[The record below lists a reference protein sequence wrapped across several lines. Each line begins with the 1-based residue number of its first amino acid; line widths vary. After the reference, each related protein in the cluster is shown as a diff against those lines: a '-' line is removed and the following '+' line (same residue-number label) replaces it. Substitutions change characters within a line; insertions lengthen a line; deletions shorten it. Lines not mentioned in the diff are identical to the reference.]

1 MVWQK
6 SLISSLHRFRRPFQS
21 KQIIWHSSA
30 HTTKPSNSNKAKPY
44 WRAWSAP
51 DTRLNTNVAAAIA
64 VHAGSKSW
72 MGKSPMIISRSP
84 SSRPE
89 KFCRVAVGLLKT
101 SNLIVGSASK
111 SRIYLMSIYLKTN
124 KKCRLNIMA
133 EIFDFI
139 STVQTAFCMTKL
151 IYARQ
156 PAKLFCRKIR

>member
-1 MVWQK
+1 MWQK

-44 WRAWSAP
+44 WRVWSAP
-51 DTRLNTNVAAAIA
+51 DTRLNTNVAAVIA
-64 VHAGSKSW
+64 VHAGLKSW
-72 MGKSPMIISRSP
+72 MGKSLMIIFRSLL
-84 SSRPE
+84 SRPE
-89 KFCRVAVGLLKT
+89 KFCRAAAGLLKT

-111 SRIYLMSIYLKTN
+111 SLIYLMSIYLKTN
-124 KKCRLNIMA
+124 KKCRLNIA
-133 EIFDFI
+133 VEIFDFI
-139 STVQTAFCMTKL
+139 STAQTAFCMTKL

>member
-1 MVWQK
+1 MWQK

-51 DTRLNTNVAAAIA
+51 VTRLNTNVAAVIA

-72 MGKSPMIISRSP
+72 MEKSLMRIFRSLL
-84 SSRPE
+84 SRPE

-101 SNLIVGSASK
+101 SSSIVGSASK
-111 SRIYLMSIYLKTN
+111 SRTYLMSIYLKIN
-124 KKCRLNIMA
+124 KKCRLNIVA

-139 STVQTAFCMTKL
+139 STVQTAFCMVKL
-151 IYARQ
+151 TYVRQ
-156 PAKLFCRKIR
+156 PAKPSCRKIR